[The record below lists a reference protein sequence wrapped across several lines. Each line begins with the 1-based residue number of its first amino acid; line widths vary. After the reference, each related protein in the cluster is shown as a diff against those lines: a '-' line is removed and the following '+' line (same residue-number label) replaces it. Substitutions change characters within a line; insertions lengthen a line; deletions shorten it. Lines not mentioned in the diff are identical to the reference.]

1 MATPSAQGGAIPAGK
16 INIGYPDISS
26 LHPDLESPEI
36 SEDEPAA
43 GRRVR
48 TTLPKWRGTSVY
60 FSLYLPI
67 DWKHGHTFPV
77 IVEYPGNGNYRSKH
91 GDICTGRVEDCNLGF
106 GISGGKGSI
115 WICLPFVDETKHE
128 NALQWWGNVDVTVA
142 FCKEAVAY
150 ICSKYGGDPTAVFL
164 CGFSRGAIA
173 CNFIGLHDEEIAG
186 IWRGFFA
193 ASHYDGARAWP
204 YAGSDRAAA
213 RERLERLGNRRVFVS
228 HEVYDVTP
236 ETYTIVDTINY
247 LAGTGRSLSTF
258 GFNLCPFVII
268 PIAGFCMIFQP
279 ATIFVYGFMRL
290 LQPNHKCNC
299 LVPFHAV
306 KSRWHE
312 GPSNTIH
319 SSDMLSNRKLLKEAC
334 GRVSIALIDAQV

>member
-1 MATPSAQGGAIPAGK
+1 MPILRAPSCISNRWHLPNTTASPIANCRWLLAVSMAFVVMLDEGLALWATPSAQGGAIPAGK

-247 LAGTGRSLSTF
+247 LAGTGRSLSNF
-258 GFNLCPFVII
+258 R
-268 PIAGFCMIFQP
+268 FQ
-279 ATIFVYGFMRL
+279 
-290 LQPNHKCNC
+290 
-299 LVPFHAV
+299 LVPIRNHTDRWVLYDIPARHNLRIWFH
-306 KSRWHE
+306 
-312 GPSNTIH
+312 
-319 SSDMLSNRKLLKEAC
+319 EA
-334 GRVSIALIDAQV
+334 IAAKP